1 MHKPFMRFTV
11 HLPDRD
17 IFFKKKR
24 KMHIADFS
32 YRDCDRAGN
41 AGTGTDVYK
50 WISFVPR
57 TNIYDTGQKGN

>member
-1 MHKPFMRFTV
+1 MNPITMHKPFMRFTV

-32 YRDCDRAGN
+32 YMKEAN
-41 AGTGTDVYK
+41 VATT
-50 WISFVPR
+50 
-57 TNIYDTGQKGN
+57 QA